1 MSAADHPIG
10 TTLLGRYAIRSHL
23 GAGTSANVYLA
34 EDLTLQR
41 QVAVKLLL
49 PGLANDEAFLKRFR
63 AEAQVVAALNHPNV
77 MRVFDW
83 GEDVDG
89 PFLVL
94 EYLSG
99 GSLKELEDRGI
110 RLSPAQAATFGV
122 QAAAGLAYAHERG
135 LVHRD
140 VKPAN
145 FMFDDEGR
153 VRVTD
158 FGVARALAEASWT
171 EPVGSMIGT
180 VRYASPEQASGAT
193 IDGRADVYALAL
205 VLFEAVTGSV
215 PFAGDT
221 QIAALMARVGAELP
235 QLESLDALGPV
246 IHAASAPE
254 PELRIDARTMVGQ
267 LEAAVKQLPEPDPLP
282 LHGLRAKPSSSI
294 GFRPPSTD
302 ELTQSVPAATRRP
315 QRSRSAGLYD
325 QQADGRFD
333 ETVIG
338 ASGAVA
344 IATPRRITRRRWIL
358 LAFMAALV
366 TAGGIVLAIQE
377 KVFTPSHPVPSLT
390 MQTANEAQRTL
401 AALHLTLTFGQSRYS
416 LKIPVDHIVVQL
428 PRAGASLKEGDSVR
442 VRLSKGPAP
451 TTVPKVAG
459 LNCPAA
465 KALLLTVSLTGK
477 CPKTLAAYNETVPKN
492 QVVSYTVNGRFN
504 PASAPYKGTVVM
516 TLSKGPTPISV
527 PSVSGTY
534 AQISSTL
541 TAAGFLPTRTK
552 EYSTTIPA
560 GSVIR
565 TSPSAGALLQKGQPV
580 TVVMSLGPPMETIPN
595 VNGLS
600 ASAAISR
607 LTARGFKI
615 GKIFGPPNGTVFS
628 TTPAIGTSVQYGT
641 KVNIYTKK

>member
-34 EDLTLQR
+34 QDLTLQR

-254 PELRIDARTMVGQ
+254 PELRIDARRMVGQ
-267 LEAAVKQLPEPDPLP
+267 LEVAVKQLPEPDPLP
-282 LHGLRAKPSSSI
+282 LHGLRPKSSSSI

-325 QQADGRFD
+325 QQADSRFD

-344 IATPRRITRRRWIL
+344 IATPRRIARRRWIL

-442 VRLSKGPAP
+442 V
-451 TTVPKVAG
+451 
-459 LNCPAA
+459 
-465 KALLLTVSLTGK
+465 
-477 CPKTLAAYNETVPKN
+477 
-492 QVVSYTVNGRFN
+492 
-504 PASAPYKGTVVM
+504 
-516 TLSKGPTPISV
+516 
-527 PSVSGTY
+527 
-534 AQISSTL
+534 
-541 TAAGFLPTRTK
+541 
-552 EYSTTIPA
+552 
-560 GSVIR
+560 
-565 TSPSAGALLQKGQPV
+565 
-580 TVVMSLGPPMETIPN
+580 
-595 VNGLS
+595 
-600 ASAAISR
+600 
-607 LTARGFKI
+607 
-615 GKIFGPPNGTVFS
+615 
-628 TTPAIGTSVQYGT
+628 
-641 KVNIYTKK
+641 